1 MTKLGRA
8 QPPGQQTIANEDT
21 EQQQHQCPHR
31 RAYNDS
37 EDALVVSDATVERG
51 TRGDAKHDVV
61 GSDGC
66 DQTDWY
72 QGHAV
77 DRDRGAPGKGRK
89 ETDCAPEDQAD
100 CSAYRAN
107 QEYGHG
113 VEIAAFGARGKEAD
127 CASTGGTDCAC
138 GQASQN
144 QSSVV

>member
-1 MTKLGRA
+1 M
-8 QPPGQQTIANEDT
+8 PP
-21 EQQQHQCPHR
+21 PPR
-31 RAYNDS
+31 YNDS

-89 ETDCAPEDQAD
+89 ETDCAPEDQPIAPLTAPTKSMAMVSKSQLLELAAKKLIVPPPAAPTAPAD
-100 CSAYRAN
+100 RPAR
-107 QEYGHG
+107 
-113 VEIAAFGARGKEAD
+113 IKAALYKGKDLTE
-127 CASTGGTDCAC
+127 
-138 GQASQN
+138 
-144 QSSVV
+144 